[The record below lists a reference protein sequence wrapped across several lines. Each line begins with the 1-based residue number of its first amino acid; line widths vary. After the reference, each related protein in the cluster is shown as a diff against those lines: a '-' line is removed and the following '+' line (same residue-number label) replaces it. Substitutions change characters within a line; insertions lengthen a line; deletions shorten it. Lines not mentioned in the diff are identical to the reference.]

1 MYTVNADWTGA
12 LYGYN
17 EVTGKQDKLTLVGLT
32 EVQIAA
38 SIREKN
44 RVDQL
49 GFNPTNDPEQSGLST
64 IELSAML
71 TGLAAQEPNFKMGI
85 FSQAQL
91 KWAHANHP
99 DFKPKQTEEA

>member
-1 MYTVNADWTGA
+1 MILYAVMYTVSADWTGA
-12 LYGYN
+12 LYAD
-17 EVTGKQDKLTLVGLT
+17 GKVTLVGLT
-32 EVQIAA
+32 EAQIAV
-38 SIREKN
+38 STREKN
-44 RVDQL
+44 RVDKL

-64 IELSAML
+64 VELSTML

-99 DFKPKQTEEA
+99 DFKPKQTKDV